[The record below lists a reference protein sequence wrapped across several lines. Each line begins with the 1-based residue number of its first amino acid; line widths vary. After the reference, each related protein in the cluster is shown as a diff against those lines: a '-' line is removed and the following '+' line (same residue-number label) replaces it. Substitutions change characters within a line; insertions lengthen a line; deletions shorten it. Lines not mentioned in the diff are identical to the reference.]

1 MPTAEP
7 GDRPS
12 DTAAARLTIDLA
24 ALAGNFRLIAARAAP
39 AAVGAAVK
47 ADAYGLGLAPVAT
60 ALHSAGARTFFVAW
74 LEEGIALRRLLPD
87 AEILCLNGLAPGAA
101 EAYAAHRLTP
111 VLGSLE
117 EIAEWRATSHGGQAP
132 AGLQIDSGMARLGL
146 SAEEVDRL
154 VAYRK
159 PLEGLNLTLVMS
171 HLASGDDP
179 ADPMNLA
186 QRASFEKDRG
196 RLGLAHV
203 RSSLAASGGSFLGS
217 DFHLDLVRPGAA
229 LYGLAPLAGEANLMA
244 QVVRLQAKI
253 LQVRR
258 VDRGMTV
265 GYGATHRT
273 TRPSRLATIS
283 AGYADG
289 YPRSLSNRGHACLG
303 SVRVPVVG
311 RVSMDLLTLDVTDA
325 PADLA
330 RRGAWVDLIGPL
342 HSVDALATEAGTIG
356 YEILTALGRR
366 YARHYLPVDGTPG
379 SQTGAA
385 P

>member
-1 MPTAEP
+1 MPIAEP
-7 GDRPS
+7 DDRPT
-12 DTAAARLTIDLA
+12 DTAAARLIIDLA
-24 ALAGNFRLIAARAAP
+24 AIAGNFRFLATRVRP
-39 AAVGAAVK
+39 AKVGVAVK
-47 ADAYGLGLAPVAT
+47 ADAYGLGMARVAP
-60 ALHSAGARTFFVAW
+60 ALLEAGARTFFVAW
-74 LEEGIALRRLLPD
+74 LEEGIALRRFLPD
-87 AEILCLNGLAPGAA
+87 VEILCLNGIAPGAA

-117 EIAEWRATSHGGQAP
+117 EIAEWRATSHGGGAP

-154 VAYRK
+154 VADRR
-159 PLEGLNLTLVMS
+159 PFDGLNLTLVMS
-171 HLASGDDP
+171 HLACGDDP
-179 ADPMNLA
+179 DEPMNLA
-186 QRASFEKDRG
+186 QRASFERDRG
-196 RLGLAHV
+196 RLGLDHL
-203 RSSLAASGGSFLGS
+203 RSSLAASGGSFREY

-229 LYGLAPLAGEANLMA
+229 LYGLAPLMGEANPMA

-289 YPRSLSNRGHACLG
+289 YFRSLSNRGHAYLG
-303 SVRVPVVG
+303 PVRVPVVG

-325 PADLA
+325 PPEEA
-330 RRGAWVDLIGPL
+330 RRGAWVDLIGPD
-342 HSVDALATEAGTIG
+342 HTVDDLAAEAGTIG

-366 YARHYLPVDGTPG
+366 YARHYLPADGKPG
-379 SQTGAA
+379 ATT
-385 P
+385 